1 MRTDGAKGVNVM
13 ITSKFLTHPL
23 KQPHLIPQKM
33 ETKEKKKKKKHTR
46 KNNNVKTQ
54 ESNPLGI

>member
-33 ETKEKKKKKKHTR
+33 ETKEKKKKKSTPEKITML
-46 KNNNVKTQ
+46 KLKKVT
-54 ESNPLGI
+54 L